1 MKLLFASSDPALVE
15 RFKNKLT
22 AVGISSEVR
31 RLAPTSD
38 SNLPCYPELWV
49 ANTGTHYETAV
60 ALFANFQSSRN

>member
-31 RLAPTSD
+31 RLPVTSD
-38 SNLPCYPELWV
+38 SMLPSYPELWV
-49 ANTGTHYETAV
+49 ATHGGHYETAV
-60 ALFANFQSSRN
+60 ELFANFQSSRN

>member
-31 RLAPTSD
+31 RLPSTSD
-38 SNLPCYPELWV
+38 SKLPNYPELWV
-49 ANTGTHYETAV
+49 ATHGSHFETAV
-60 ALFANFQSSRN
+60 ELFANFQSSRN